1 MMKRSNMRVDNIALH
16 HRMFGYAAPS
26 AAASFLGQKM
36 SAASSREYLKANDYR
51 AQMSM
56 PAGF

>member
-1 MMKRSNMRVDNIALH
+1 MRVDNIALH